1 MTAKGDDDGGKP
13 GTAAAG
19 GVLCRLADIPD
30 RDSRAFTI
38 TANGEEREIFA
49 IRLGDE
55 VFAYVNVC
63 PHRQMPLNWKPDVF
77 LAYDKS
83 RILCTMHAATFD
95 IREGHCLTGPCPGQ
109 SLEPVPIVIED
120 GIVSLGP
127 NADGAMKAG
136 ERPAKSPA

>member
-1 MTAKGDDDGGKP
+1 MGGDAGGKP
-13 GTAAAG
+13 GAG
-19 GVLCRLADIPD
+19 ETGDVLCRLADIPD

-38 TANGEEREIFA
+38 TSNGEEREIFA

-83 RILCTMHAATFD
+83 RIVCTMHAATFD
-95 IREGHCLTGPCPGQ
+95 IRQGHCLTGPCPGQ
-109 SLEPVPIVIED
+109 SLESVAIVIED
-120 GIVSLGP
+120 GVVRLGTS
-127 NADGAMKAG
+127 G
-136 ERPAKSPA
+136 

>member
-1 MTAKGDDDGGKP
+1 MGNDDGAKP
-13 GTAAAG
+13 GAGPAA

-38 TANGEEREIFA
+38 SSNDEEREIFA
-49 IRLGDE
+49 VRLGDE

-83 RILCTMHAATFD
+83 RIQCTMHGATFD
-95 IREGHCLTGPCPGQ
+95 IRQGHCLTGPCPGQ
-109 SLEPVPIVIED
+109 SLQSVPIVIED
-120 GIVSLGP
+120 GVVRLGP
-127 NADGAMKAG
+127 DADRAMRAEG
-136 ERPAKSPA
+136 R

>member
-1 MTAKGDDDGGKP
+1 MTAMTAKDYADGGK
-13 GTAAAG
+13 TAAGEAG

-38 TANGEEREIFA
+38 VSNGEEREIFA
-49 IRLGDE
+49 VRLDDE

-83 RILCTMHAATFD
+83 RIVCTMHAATFD
-95 IREGHCLTGPCPGQ
+95 IRQGHCLTGPCPGQ
-109 SLEPVPIVIED
+109 SLEAVPVVVED
-120 GIVSLGP
+120 GIVRLGRSV
-127 NADGAMKAG
+127 DRAMK
-136 ERPAKSPA
+136 P

>member
-1 MTAKGDDDGGKP
+1 MGGAGGDDGPKTGA
-13 GTAAAG
+13 GAAG

-38 TANGEEREIFA
+38 TSNDVEREIFA
-49 IRLGDE
+49 VRLGNE

-63 PHRQMPLNWKPDVF
+63 PHRQMALNWKPDVF

-95 IREGHCLTGPCPGQ
+95 IRQGHCVGGPCPGQ
-109 SLEPVPIVIED
+109 SLESVPIVIED
-120 GIVSLGP
+120 GIVRIGP
-127 NADGAMKAG
+127 NAD
-136 ERPAKSPA
+136 

>member
-1 MTAKGDDDGGKP
+1 MTAKDGAGGDK
-13 GTAAAG
+13 TAAAEAG

-38 TANGEEREIFA
+38 ALSGEEREIFA
-49 IRLGDE
+49 VRLDDE

-83 RILCTMHAATFD
+83 RIVCTMHAATFD
-95 IREGHCLTGPCPGQ
+95 IRQGHCLTGPCPGQ
-109 SLEPVPIVIED
+109 SLEAVPVVVED
-120 GIVSLGP
+120 GVVRLGP
-127 NADGAMKAG
+127 NADRAM
-136 ERPAKSPA
+136 EP

>member
-1 MTAKGDDDGGKP
+1 MTAMTAKDYADGPK
-13 GTAAAG
+13 TAAAEAG

-38 TANGEEREIFA
+38 VSNGDEREIFA
-49 IRLGDE
+49 VRLDDE

-83 RILCTMHAATFD
+83 RIVCTMHAATFD
-95 IREGHCLTGPCPGQ
+95 IRQGHCLTGPCPGQ
-109 SLEPVPIVIED
+109 SLEAVPVVVED
-120 GIVSLGP
+120 GIVRLGRSV
-127 NADGAMKAG
+127 DRAMK
-136 ERPAKSPA
+136 P

>member
-1 MTAKGDDDGGKP
+1 MGAGE
-13 GTAAAG
+13 AG

-38 TANGEEREIFA
+38 TSNNEEREIFA
-49 IRLGDE
+49 VRLGNE

-83 RILCTMHAATFD
+83 RIVCTMHAATFD
-95 IREGHCLTGPCPGQ
+95 IRQGHCVGGPCPGQ
-109 SLEPVPIVIED
+109 SLVAVPIVIED
-120 GIVSLGP
+120 GIVRLGRS
-127 NADGAMKAG
+127 ADRAM
-136 ERPAKSPA
+136 EP

>member
-1 MTAKGDDDGGKP
+1 MTAKDGAGGDK
-13 GTAAAG
+13 TAAAEAG

-38 TANGEEREIFA
+38 ASNGEEREIFA
-49 IRLGDE
+49 VRLADE

-83 RILCTMHAATFD
+83 RILCTMHGATFD
-95 IREGHCLTGPCPGQ
+95 IRQGHCLGGPCPGE
-109 SLEPVPIVIED
+109 SLVAVPIVIVD
-120 GIVSLGP
+120 GIVRLGAC
-127 NADGAMKAG
+127 ADWAMK
-136 ERPAKSPA
+136 P

>member
-1 MTAKGDDDGGKP
+1 MGGDDGPKT
-13 GTAAAG
+13 GTGEAG
-19 GVLCRLADIPD
+19 DVLCRLADIPD

-38 TANGEEREIFA
+38 TSNGEEREIFA

-95 IREGHCLTGPCPGQ
+95 IRQGHCLTGPCPGQ
-109 SLEPVPIVIED
+109 SLVAVPIVIED
-120 GIVSLGP
+120 GIVRLGP
-127 NADGAMKAG
+127 NADRAMK
-136 ERPAKSPA
+136 P

>member
-1 MTAKGDDDGGKP
+1 MTAKDGDGGPKP
-13 GTAAAG
+13 GAAAAA

-38 TANGEEREIFA
+38 TSNGADREIFA

-63 PHRQMPLNWKPDVF
+63 PHRQMALNWKPDVF

-109 SLEPVPIVIED
+109 SLESVPIVIED
-120 GIVSLGP
+120 GIVSLGAC
-127 NADGAMKAG
+127 ADGAMKAG

>member
-1 MTAKGDDDGGKP
+1 MGGDDGPKRSIGD
-13 GTAAAG
+13 AG
-19 GVLCRLADIPD
+19 DVLCRLADIGD

-38 TANGEEREIFA
+38 TLSGAEREIFA
-49 IRLGDE
+49 VRLGDE

-83 RILCTMHAATFD
+83 RILCIMHAATFD

-109 SLEPVPIVIED
+109 SLESVPIVVEY
-120 GIVSLGP
+120 GIVSLGAC
-127 NADGAMKAG
+127 ADWAMK
-136 ERPAKSPA
+136 P

>member
-1 MTAKGDDDGGKP
+1 MTAMTAKDYADGGK
-13 GTAAAG
+13 TAAAEAG

-38 TANGEEREIFA
+38 VSNGEEREIFA
-49 IRLGDE
+49 VRLDDE

-83 RILCTMHAATFD
+83 RIVCTMHAATFD
-95 IREGHCLTGPCPGQ
+95 IRQGHCLTGPCPGQ
-109 SLEPVPIVIED
+109 SLEAVPVVVED
-120 GIVSLGP
+120 GIVRLGRSV
-127 NADGAMKAG
+127 DRAMK
-136 ERPAKSPA
+136 P

>member
-1 MTAKGDDDGGKP
+1 MTAKGGDDGGKT
-13 GTAAAG
+13 GTGAAG

-38 TANGEEREIFA
+38 TSNGEEREIFA

-83 RILCTMHAATFD
+83 RILCIMHAATFD

-109 SLEPVPIVIED
+109 SLESVPIVIED

-136 ERPAKSPA
+136 EHPAKSPA